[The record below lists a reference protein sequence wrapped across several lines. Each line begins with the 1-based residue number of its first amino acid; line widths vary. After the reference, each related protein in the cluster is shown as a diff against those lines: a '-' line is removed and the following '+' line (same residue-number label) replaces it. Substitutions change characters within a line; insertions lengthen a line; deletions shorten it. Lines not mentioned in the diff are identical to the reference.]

1 MKVVIQ
7 RVNKASVHVDGK
19 VVGAID
25 KGLLVLLGIT
35 HDDTEEDIAWLVK
48 KTLGLRIFSDADDVM
63 NLS

>member
-25 KGLLVLLGIT
+25 KGTACAFG
-35 HDDTEEDIAWLVK
+35 HYP
-48 KTLGLRIFSDADDVM
+48 
-63 NLS
+63 